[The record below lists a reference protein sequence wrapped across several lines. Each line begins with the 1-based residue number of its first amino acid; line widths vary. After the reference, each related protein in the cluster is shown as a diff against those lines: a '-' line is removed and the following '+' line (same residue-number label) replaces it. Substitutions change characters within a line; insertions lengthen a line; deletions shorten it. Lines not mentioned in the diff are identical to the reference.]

1 MAEELPARA
10 RRALPARPNLE
21 HLRKEAKQ
29 RLKLLRAA
37 DPAAKL
43 AEAQREVAR
52 DYGFPSW
59 RRLAAQFRPSGTAA
73 NGPEDYYF
81 ELARLREAAEDRGEW
96 SAVEE
101 AYRDQIA
108 RNPGDSG
115 LQAEFASFLAETLGK
130 KDEARGLFR
139 RLMRK
144 PTPVITALYAWF
156 AGMVDNADLDQQEA
170 ILRRAI
176 ASGDNPVAF
185 NHFANFL
192 WKQRNDR
199 DGAERWFRRAAEL
212 DSGDPLMD
220 GMTRGIYATALW
232 EWGDPVSAET
242 WFRLGL
248 SRTRMDMQSP
258 IVFAALLTAQ
268 GRSDE
273 GLELV
278 GDALA
283 HPWLKDVPRRRAR
296 AIELLCWFLRYAHG
310 DVATRESALGE
321 IRARFE
327 EPSRSG
333 RFVDLGRN
341 ARAAAAAGHPAAD
354 LVAALANALQP
365 DPKKAEAAFEDV
377 RRCPAWRR

>member
-1 MAEELPARA
+1 MAEERPARA

-52 DYGFPSW
+52 EYGFPSW
-59 RRLAAQFRPSGTAA
+59 RRLASQFRPTETAA
-73 NGPEDYYF
+73 NGPEDYHF
-81 ELARLREAAEDRGEW
+81 ALARLREAAEDHGDW
-96 SAVEE
+96 TAVEE
-101 AYRDQIA
+101 GYRGLIA
-108 RNPGDSG
+108 RNPGDSR
-115 LQAEFASFLAETLGK
+115 LQADFAILLTQTLGK
-130 KDEARGLFR
+130 QEEARGIFR
-139 RLMRK
+139 RLLQK
-144 PTPVITALYAWF
+144 PTPEITALFSWF
-156 AGMVDNADLDQQEA
+156 ARMVDQVDLDQQEA
-170 ILRRAI
+170 ILRRAV
-176 ASGDNPVAF
+176 ACGDNPLAF
-185 NHFANFL
+185 NHYANFL
-192 WKQRNDR
+192 WKQRDDR
-199 DGAERWFRRAAEL
+199 DGAERWFRKAAEL

-220 GMTRGIYATALW
+220 GMMRGIYATVLW

-248 SRTRMDMQSP
+248 SRTRMDLQSP
-258 IVFAALLTAQ
+258 LAFAALLTAE
-268 GRSDE
+268 GRADE
-273 GLELV
+273 GLALV
-278 GDALA
+278 REALD
-283 HPWLKDVPRRRAR
+283 HPRLKDIPRRTAR
-296 AIELLCWFLRYAHG
+296 AFELLCWFLRYAHG
-310 DVATRESALGE
+310 DVAIRDSALAE

-365 DPKKAEAAFEDV
+365 DPEKAEAAFEDA
-377 RRCPAWRR
+377 RRCPAWRG